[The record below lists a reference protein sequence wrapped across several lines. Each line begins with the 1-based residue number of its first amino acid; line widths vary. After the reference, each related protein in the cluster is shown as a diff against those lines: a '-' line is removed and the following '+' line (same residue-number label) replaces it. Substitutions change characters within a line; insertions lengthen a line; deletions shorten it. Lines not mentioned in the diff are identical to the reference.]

1 MKRVV
6 YGLVLKACGLKL
18 SLEAWILNVKIEQFK
33 ILRFNEFNFKA
44 SRQDFKPQALSARP
58 STALI

>member
-6 YGLVLKACGLKL
+6 DGLVLKACGLKL
-18 SLEAWILNVKIEQFK
+18 SLEACILNAKIEQIK
-33 ILRFNEFNFKA
+33 ILRFNEL
-44 SRQDFKPQALSARP
+44 PQALSVRP